1 MRFKF
6 IETRISMRRFVLE
19 RIHFIMYNS
28 FNSKDML
35 QKAKSPKNKGFTLI
49 ELLVVISII
58 SLLSTI
64 VLASLNTA
72 RAKARDAVTVQNIKQ
87 LTLAMELY
95 KDDNGFYPG
104 QDGSFSSCL
113 LGQGYCTYLID
124 DFSDLRGALSPYLP
138 TIDFIGKD
146 FSSAY
151 YSTYFFHF
159 EYYGD
164 VISNTYSCDGI
175 TTFSE
180 YLLFLPIYDS
190 SGRLTDLPFPKD
202 NDNVG
207 SIAGSSYYCVG
218 V

>member
-1 MRFKF
+1 M
-6 IETRISMRRFVLE
+6 
-19 RIHFIMYNS
+19 
-28 FNSKDML
+28 
-35 QKAKSPKNKGFTLI
+35 KNKGFTLI

-72 RAKARDAVTVQNIKQ
+72 RAKARDAATVQNIKQ

-104 QDGSFSSCL
+104 QDGSFLSCYNS
-113 LGQGYCTYLID
+113 QGYCYYD

-146 FSSAY
+146 FSIAS
-151 YSTYFFHF
+151 YSSFYFFHF

-164 VISNTYSCDGI
+164 VTSNTYSCDGI

-180 YLLFLPIYDS
+180 YILFLPIYDS

-202 NDNVG
+202 NVG
-207 SIAGSSYYCVG
+207 SIAGSTYYCVG